1 MSHSA
6 LAVQWEGETSIREKA
21 RQLQLATCQHTHV
34 FFLPALPHI
43 CNMYLSTSVPMSCIP
58 NMYGLPEVTLPGGSP
73 DRDAVK
79 ANMDILRK
87 AVVALGLRV
96 GVKLC
101 VMHVAALYEYMQV
114 PCPGDFGYMINCT
127 SLMNNLIWF
136 HFYLAYRKQSTK
148 PQTLIGRDWDCIS
161 FAMIQIS
168 KDWWVKHK
176 DGN

>member
-1 MSHSA
+1 
-6 LAVQWEGETSIREKA
+6 
-21 RQLQLATCQHTHV
+21 
-34 FFLPALPHI
+34 
-43 CNMYLSTSVPMSCIP
+43 MYLSTSVPMSCIP

-127 SLMNNLIWF
+127 SLMNNLI
-136 HFYLAYRKQSTK
+136 
-148 PQTLIGRDWDCIS
+148 
-161 FAMIQIS
+161 
-168 KDWWVKHK
+168 
-176 DGN
+176 